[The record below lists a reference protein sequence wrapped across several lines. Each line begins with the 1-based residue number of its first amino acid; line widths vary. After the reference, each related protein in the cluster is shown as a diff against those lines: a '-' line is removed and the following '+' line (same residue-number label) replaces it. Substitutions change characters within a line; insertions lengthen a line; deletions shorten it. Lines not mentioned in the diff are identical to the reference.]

1 MAKENEEKEIQT
13 VGDGAG
19 PRYHRVY
26 SIDLPVSFESAQSTM
41 ANLKLDPTAFSPE
54 WIAVF
59 EKTKGGSSELQ
70 VGDEFLVRISGPW
83 NGPVRVSQV
92 TDASFTLLTL
102 DGHLEA
108 GQIQFSLHS
117 KDNGQARFEIESI
130 TRSKDRMVDFFYDK
144 LRLAQFAQSEMWEL
158 FCKNFAE
165 RSLGV
170 PKTNGVTGAAVAL
183 PPVVIKTSRQD
194 EKTGLWVDVSDQI
207 GAHGLDSK

>member
-1 MAKENEEKEIQT
+1 MGTELQDKDIQAL
-13 VGDGAG
+13 GDGAG

-26 SIDLPVSFESAQSTM
+26 SIDLPVSYEAAMSTM

-59 EKTKGGSSELQ
+59 EKTKGTTTELKA
-70 VGDEFLVRISGPW
+70 GDEFLVRISGPW

-102 DGHLEA
+102 NGHLEA

-117 KDNGQARFEIESI
+117 KDDGQARFEIESI
-130 TRSKDRMVDFFYDK
+130 TRSKDRIVDFFYDK
-144 LRLAQFAQSEMWEL
+144 LRLAQFAQSQMWEL

-165 RSLGV
+165 HSLSEGAEV
-170 PKTNGVTGAAVAL
+170 PAVRVKTA
-183 PPVVIKTSRQD
+183 RQD
-194 EKTGLWVDVSDQI
+194 EATGAWEDVSDQI
-207 GAHGLDSK
+207 GAHGLDSE